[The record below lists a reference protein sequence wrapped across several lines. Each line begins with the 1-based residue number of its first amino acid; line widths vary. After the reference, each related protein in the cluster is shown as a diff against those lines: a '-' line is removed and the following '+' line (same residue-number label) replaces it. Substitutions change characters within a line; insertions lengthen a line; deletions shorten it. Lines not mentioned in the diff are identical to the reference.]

1 MMTRLFLR
9 LLMAATLLGYGAKGL
24 AQTKIVVMTDTHV
37 MAPELLVNDGTAWRD
52 YVASD
57 RKLIDYSS
65 LLFDLM
71 IERIKTE
78 IRPDWVFITGDL
90 TKDGELLSHQYVASK
105 LDELLQAGIHTLI
118 VPGNHD
124 YGTGQALYYDGEER
138 RPAERINPQQMGT
151 LYAPFMTG
159 TATEREPTTLTY
171 ACDLVEGLTVIGI
184 DTGRRGELS
193 EVTLDWVCQKAR
205 NAHQAG
211 KRVIALMHYALIPH
225 ITGIERVAN
234 PRAVVKDFETIRNRL
249 TDAGVSAVF
258 TGHFHMGDIA
268 KDYNEHLTDSI
279 YDISTGSLIS
289 YPCEYR
295 ELTIDKKLTEMQIT
309 THNITALP
317 DDQKFSKTAR
327 KRLKKSVKRIA
338 RGRIGKAKFPKS
350 MITNK
355 LTSFIAN
362 VAIVHADGNE
372 HLSSKARRK
381 TASFNRMAKAAKLL
395 MPNNK
400 LLKRHGMTMDDIRT
414 LVHSML
420 KNKTSNNIEGRE
432 SVTDDHQLTITLK

>member
-1 MMTRLFLR
+1 
-9 LLMAATLLGYGAKGL
+9 MAAVLLGYAGTMP

-37 MAPELLVNDGTAWRD
+37 MSPELLVNDGTAWRN
-52 YVASD
+52 YIASD

-124 YGTGQALYYDGEER
+124 YGTRQAMYYDGDEI
-138 RPAERINPQQMGT
+138 RPAERISKQQMDS

-159 TATEREPTTLTY
+159 AATEREPTTLTY
-171 ACDLVEGLTVIGI
+171 ACEPVAGLMVIGI
-184 DTGRRGELS
+184 DTGARGEQS
-193 EVTLDWVCQKAR
+193 ATTLDWVCQQAQQ
-205 NAHQAG
+205 AHQAG

-225 ITGIERVAN
+225 ITGIERVSS

-258 TGHFHMGDIA
+258 TGHFHVGDMA
-268 KDYNEHLTDSI
+268 KDYNENLTDSI

-295 ELTIDKKLTEMQIT
+295 ELTIDQHLKEMQIT
-309 THNITALP
+309 THHITTLP
-317 DDQKFSKTAR
+317 DDQHFGKTAQ

-338 RGRIGKAKFPKS
+338 KGKIGKAKFPKS
-350 MITNK
+350 VITNK
-355 LTSFIAN
+355 LTNFIAN
-362 VAIVHADGNE
+362 VAIVHANGNE
-372 HLSSKARRK
+372 HQSSKARRK
-381 TASFNRMAKAAKLL
+381 TASFNRMVKAANLL

-400 LLKRHGMTMDDIRT
+400 LLKKHGLTMNDVKT

-432 SVTDDHQLTITLK
+432 SVTDDHQLTIVLK